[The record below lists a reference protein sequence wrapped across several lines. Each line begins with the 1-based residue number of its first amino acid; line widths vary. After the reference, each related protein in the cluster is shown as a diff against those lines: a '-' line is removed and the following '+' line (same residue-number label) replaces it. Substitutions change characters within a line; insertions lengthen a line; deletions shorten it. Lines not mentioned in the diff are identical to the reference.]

1 MVANLF
7 QEACLA
13 LLQLSVPV
21 IRRSE
26 RLRKQA
32 KSHTPTIVPTPP
44 ATQPEK
50 GSEAGR
56 KLSATMVGPSN
67 AYRSSQRS
75 RRKRRRSDLSTDDVL
90 YAPPESA
97 PKRNRTRRPPIAG
110 QALVVVEGEQT
121 IHCEICSEKLTLTDL
136 DAIVKHF
143 SGHYHKKQKATRVP
157 CLWGNCAV
165 KYKNFQQVVRHLKQ
179 DHLKVMWACPH
190 CGERFGR
197 IDCVRRH
204 QEARRACVSNQMLH
218 PPSSPFL
225 TESYI
230 ARETRQETATINLKA
245 ERKST
250 EGPITRDVRGVVQE
264 AVSPSVVFRHV
275 GLSYTVLP
283 LFVLLYCTYH
293 AGYYLKRD
301 AGT

>member
-1 MVANLF
+1 
-7 QEACLA
+7 
-13 LLQLSVPV
+13 
-21 IRRSE
+21 
-26 RLRKQA
+26 
-32 KSHTPTIVPTPP
+32 
-44 ATQPEK
+44 
-50 GSEAGR
+50 
-56 KLSATMVGPSN
+56 MVGPSN

-97 PKRNRTRRPPIAG
+97 PKRKPTRRPPIAG

-204 QEARRACVSNQMLH
+204 QEARRACPAKQDKKRQLSTSK
-218 PPSSPFL
+218 PSG
-225 TESYI
+225 
-230 ARETRQETATINLKA
+230 K
-245 ERKST
+245 
-250 EGPITRDVRGVVQE
+250 VQKG
-264 AVSPSVVFRHV
+264 R
-275 GLSYTVLP
+275 
-283 LFVLLYCTYH
+283 
-293 AGYYLKRD
+293 
-301 AGT
+301 